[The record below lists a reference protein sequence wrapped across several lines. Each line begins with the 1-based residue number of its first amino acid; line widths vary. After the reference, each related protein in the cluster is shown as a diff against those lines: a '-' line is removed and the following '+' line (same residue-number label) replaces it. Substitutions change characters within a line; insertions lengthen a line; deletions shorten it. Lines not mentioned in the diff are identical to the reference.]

1 MAPKHKRGYTGN
13 SDMPKRGCNE
23 LPLSEKV
30 KVLNLIRKEKN
41 SFAKVAKI
49 YGQKESPT
57 HEIVKKEK
65 EIPPSFA
72 AAP

>member
-1 MAPKHKRGYTGN
+1 MLAQFYLVMAPKHKRGYTGN
-13 SDMPKRGCNE
+13 SDMPKRGCKE
-23 LPLSEKV
+23 SSEKV
-30 KVLNLIRKEKN
+30 KVLNLIRKEN

-65 EIPPSFA
+65 RNPS
-72 AAP
+72 